1 MCKYKFIYGIFGIVY
16 GDADGAQP
24 GRLISSECIDVLRAG
39 APGSWGDPGPQEM
52 LLVLYAY
59 IYIWFFRGG
68 GMGARVCVCECVC
81 VCDNPVSKGF
91 HLTVH
96 LQNNIMSAG
105 GQWTFWKAL
114 PNEDLSSLS

>member
-1 MCKYKFIYGIFGIVY
+1 MGTLTEPSRG
-16 GDADGAQP
+16 G
-24 GRLISSECIDVLRAG
+24 SSARSVSTCCEQEPPAAG
-39 APGSWGDPGPQEM
+39 GDPGPQEM
-52 LLVLYAY
+52 LLVLYTY
-59 IYIWFFRGG
+59 IYIYAFFGG
-68 GMGARVCVCECVC
+68 GGGWGRVCVRVCVC

-96 LQNNIMSAG
+96 LQYNIMSAG